1 MSQFFLE
8 VESIQEDRQAISLA
22 LHPREHELSLR
33 RMAMDPRKGN
43 LLGLV
48 ADVPGTIGNVG
59 GVLISVLTK
68 ECG

>member
-1 MSQFFLE
+1 
-8 VESIQEDRQAISLA
+8 
-22 LHPREHELSLR
+22 
-33 RMAMDPRKGN
+33 MDPGKGN

-48 ADVPGTIGNVG
+48 ADVPGTIGHVG